1 MEECRRMGLK
11 VLGPDANESQ
21 QGFAVNSRGEI
32 RVGLGGLKG
41 VGEAAVAALI
51 EERDKNGPFVSIYD
65 MVKRINQRTVN
76 KKTLESLAYAGAFD
90 CFPQLHRAQ
99 YFYMAPGES
108 TNGLEK
114 IIRFGNVV
122 QAQNVQHSNTLF
134 GGTAS
139 TGFEVQS
146 PKIAACDPWSL
157 TELLEHEKDVTGM
170 FLSGHPLDHFQFE
183 IRHYGILKLSEFN
196 EIKDAV
202 SLQANPGKSFRLAG
216 LVTDA
221 QHRITKTGKQFGSF
235 TIEDY
240 SGKSEFVLWSEDY
253 ARFSNYLEKGKNIF
267 LTGFFRPR
275 YNKTEFEF
283 KVDRMM
289 LLESIKPL
297 LTKQLVIDLDAR
309 HLREDMVSFFEK
321 NIRKNPGK
329 SALKFNIQESKTN
342 AKISL
347 YSLESGF
354 SMNDEM
360 AAFLQDC
367 PEFEV
372 QIVSG

>member
-1 MEECRRMGLK
+1 
-11 VLGPDANESQ
+11 
-21 QGFAVNSRGEI
+21 
-32 RVGLGGLKG
+32 
-41 VGEAAVAALI
+41 
-51 EERDKNGPFVSIYD
+51 
-65 MVKRINQRTVN
+65 
-76 KKTLESLAYAGAFD
+76 
-90 CFPQLHRAQ
+90 
-99 YFYMAPGES
+99 
-108 TNGLEK
+108 
-114 IIRFGNVV
+114 
-122 QAQNVQHSNTLF
+122 
-134 GGTAS
+134 
-139 TGFEVQS
+139 
-146 PKIAACDPWSL
+146 
-157 TELLEHEKDVTGM
+157 
-170 FLSGHPLDHFQFE
+170 
-183 IRHYGILKLSEFN
+183 
-196 EIKDAV
+196 
-202 SLQANPGKSFRLAG
+202 
-216 LVTDA
+216 
-221 QHRITKTGKQFGSF
+221 F

-289 LLESIKPL
+289 LLESIKPV

-347 YSLESGF
+347 YSLESGC

-360 AAFLQDC
+360 AAVVC
-367 PEFEV
+367 GSPRC
-372 QIVSG
+372 